1 MFFVSVTPLSLT
13 LLLALVRLCSQ
24 GRVVRVK
31 GKRQSKNLHISW
43 VLTFQM
49 DFYISNWEKTQLLS
63 TRAKVCVIHR
73 RPGKEAWCNGQFSSP
88 KLDQGSAG
96 WGESGKRMWT
106 KVPVC
111 GLRSHLIPPLWGL
124 SLGDRP
130 DHFTFRKWEDVV
142 LRYPFGTLRASQMC
156 RWRQVRLRWW
166 QGGSQWP
173 ALIILHSAHRGE
185 GRQVRSEFSCMG
197 EKVLDLQ
204 RATEMGVGR
213 CLRLLFHAGVWGWET
228 KDENAFGI
236 WDFRPCSPLRWGIPQ
251 VYRLLLCLVIISTIL
266 LFSLLSVPTVFLEFK
281 CISYWTLYSVKDYSL
296 VPSQE
301 EVIRSGLP
309 CPDSSLFSIL

>member
-1 MFFVSVTPLSLT
+1 MASSPALSLIKG
-13 LLLALVRLCSQ
+13 LLAEESQ
-24 GRVVRVK
+24 GRECEPKCPCVACA
-31 GKRQSKNLHISW
+31 
-43 VLTFQM
+43 LT
-49 DFYISNWEKTQLLS
+49 S
-63 TRAKVCVIHR
+63 
-73 RPGKEAWCNGQFSSP
+73 
-88 KLDQGSAG
+88 
-96 WGESGKRMWT
+96 
-106 KVPVC
+106 
-111 GLRSHLIPPLWGL
+111 SHLSGAWVWGT
-124 SLGDRP
+124 DP
-130 DHFTFRKWEDVV
+130 FTFRKWEDIV

-156 RWRQVRLRWW
+156 RWGQVRLRWW

-236 WDFRPCSPLRWGIPQ
+236 WDFRPCSPLRSGIPQ
-251 VYRLLLCLVIISTIL
+251 VYCLLLCLVIISTIL
-266 LFSLLSVPTVFLEFK
+266 LFSLLSAPTVFLEFK

-309 CPDSSLFSIL
+309 CPDSSLFSILWSYSLSAGKVKVLEILNHCGGGGGTFVWTFCREGKHLLSLFRVFSSYGVISLTKKCEGASNFQKPETFKFLPFRMVNI